1 VRAEAVCPF
10 CAAPLPARPPEI
22 ASAAPRQ
29 RTSRAALFAAGAAS
43 LASVAACS
51 SSTKTPDAAATDTMA
66 MSADTASDKQSSDSP
81 FEAKDAQ
88 STDAPRDFGGGI
100 PIYSAVFPPTK
111 TRVAST
117 TPPPAR
123 HGRPGHR
130 TSR

>member
-1 VRAEAVCPF
+1 M
-10 CAAPLPARPPEI
+10 
-22 ASAAPRQ
+22 
-29 RTSRAALFAAGAAS
+29 SRAALFAAGAAS

-66 MSADTASDKQSSDSP
+66 MTADTASDKNNDSP
-81 FEAKDAQ
+81 SEAKDAQ

-117 TPPPAR
+117 TPPPTR